1 MATPT
6 PEQTTAPGTQDWR
19 TLTPVQRLQQ
29 VEDILIRHARF
40 NALWAELDYCA
51 QFGLAV
57 RTAEPP
63 CLAILGN
70 TGAGK
75 STLMDAWIAQAPR
88 EETPERS
95 VIPYLSALIPAKASI
110 KGAAAAFLRKLG
122 DPNPDRGTEW
132 SQIGRLLHLIREC
145 RVQMLF
151 VDEMQHIVDKNTERV
166 LHHVSDFLKTIIIE
180 THVPMILIGRQGEAN
195 PVLKANSQLARRVG
209 SPRILEPFAW
219 DRTKPE
225 TIQEFRVLL
234 HQIDAALPLDRSGL
248 AEEQMAFRFYHATR
262 GYLGWMMQMIRYAAS
277 AAIQRDCSRLHLELL
292 AEAYQARIAG
302 TALGFGRQNPFTETF
317 SEAVAQEQ
325 VERAKQS
332 EQVAQPSVSKR
343 GRKKDASTG
352 TMPVNAS
359 LTKHPRRRQSKPA
372 IAS

>member
-1 MATPT
+1 MSALTR
-6 PEQTTAPGTQDWR
+6 EQTTAASAQDWR
-19 TLTPVQRLQQ
+19 TFTPVQRLQQ

-40 NALWAELDYCA
+40 NALWDEFNYCA

-63 CLAILGN
+63 CLAILGQ

-88 EETPERS
+88 EETAEGC
-95 VIPYLSALIPAKASI
+95 VIPYLSALIPARASI

-132 SQIGRLLHLIREC
+132 SQIGRLLHLIRTC
-145 RVQMLF
+145 RVQMIF
-151 VDEMQHIVDKNTERV
+151 VDEMQHIVDKQTERV

-180 THVPMILIGRQGEAN
+180 THIPMILIGRQGEAD
-195 PVLKANSQLARRVG
+195 PVLKANAQLARRVG

-248 AEEQMAFRFYHATR
+248 GEEAMAYRFYYGTR
-262 GYLGWMMQMIRYAAS
+262 GYLGWIMQVIRYAAS
-277 AAIQRDCSRLHLELL
+277 AAIQRNCSRLHLELL

-302 TALGFGRQNPFTETF
+302 TALGYKKLNPFTPTF
-317 SEAVAQEQ
+317 SEAAAQEQ
-325 VERAKQS
+325 HERAKES
-332 EQVAQPSVSKR
+332 DQVAQKSVSKR
-343 GRKKDASTG
+343 GSKATPAG
-352 TMPVNAS
+352 APPVNGL
-359 LTKHPRRRQSKPA
+359 LTKRPQRQRTPVT
-372 IAS
+372 AS

>member
-6 PEQTTAPGTQDWR
+6 PEQATVPRTQDWR

-63 CLAILGN
+63 CLAILGH

-75 STLMDAWIAQAPR
+75 STLMDAWIAQARR
-88 EETPERS
+88 EETPEGC
-95 VIPYLSALIPAKASI
+95 VIPYLSTLIPARASI

-132 SQIGRLLHLIREC
+132 SQIGRLLHLIRAC

-151 VDEMQHIVDKNTERV
+151 VDEVQHIMDKNTERV

-180 THVPMILIGRQGEAN
+180 THIPMILIGRQGEAN

-248 AEEQMAFRFYHATR
+248 AEEQMAFRFYYATR
-262 GYLGWMMQMIRYAAS
+262 GYLGWIMQMIRYAAS

-302 TALGFGRQNPFTETF
+302 TALGFGRQNPFTEAF
-317 SEAVAQEQ
+317 SETAAEVQ

-343 GRKKDASTG
+343 RRKKDASTG
-352 TMPVNAS
+352 TTPVNAS
-359 LTKHPRRRQSKPA
+359 LTKHPQRRQNTPA
-372 IAS
+372 TAS